1 MNIKNRIFALIGLDM
16 ILPTNFI
23 YREIF
28 NDSPWTCCN
37 DWIGEALKYEDVYNS
52 YWWMWVFIIIAYI
65 LFTYK
70 SEDSVLYKTLDLLS
84 NNVEDIKPQKPIND
98 KRMIKSKR
106 SYYGFSGMEILL
118 MIIFFVSVFS
128 LVSFIAL

>member
-1 MNIKNRIFALIGLDM
+1 MKIKDKEKPIGIKERIFALIGLDM

-52 YWWMWVFIIIAYI
+52 YWWMWVFIIIAY
-65 LFTYK
+65 LVFTYK
-70 SEDSVLYKTLDLLS
+70 TEGFDDELK
-84 NNVEDIKPQKPIND
+84 EDISGPWEN
-98 KRMIKSKR
+98 KS
-106 SYYGFSGMEILL
+106 
-118 MIIFFVSVFS
+118 
-128 LVSFIAL
+128 